1 APQPNLVPMRPR
13 WLRRTSRSG
22 VSASAV
28 TLTALP
34 LTLREVACIG
44 FSLTEN
50 ATIVD
55 RPLTTQGDRN
65 AFHAAAQGRP
75 ENRGRRYARRD
86 ALGRDGE
93 LYGGDGEGRCAAW
106 RRGPSPERERH
117 ARQVFCG
124 QADRHRRP
132 VHPGERTARPL

>member
-13 WLRRTSRSG
+13 WLRSTSRSG
-22 VSASAV
+22 VSGSAV

-50 ATIVD
+50 ETIVD

-65 AFHAAAQGRP
+65 AIHAAAQSRR
-75 ENRGRRYARRD
+75 ENRGRRYARRE
-86 ALGRDGE
+86 AARRDGE
-93 LYGGDGEGRCAAW
+93 LYGGDGEGRCAAR
-106 RRGPSPERERH
+106 RRGPPPERERCP
-117 ARQVFCG
+117 RQVCRG
-124 QADRHRRP
+124 QAD
-132 VHPGERTARPL
+132 